1 MITPSPTTKLDPRL
15 ARGTLIAVNPE
26 SPPRPAHIVFAIPNT
41 SYEIALIPTA
51 PITAPP
57 GHRLVGAIRAASRR
71 IDLVE
76 TGGRYIEPVFGKPR
90 RLQGT
95 VTGTDEG
102 GRVLIVNATV
112 PFLITPGDPRQ
123 SASMFPEGSL
133 IALDL
138 PDWPTFTPA

>member
-15 ARGTLIAVNPE
+15 ARGTLAAINPA
-26 SPPRPAHIVFAIPNT
+26 SGPHPAHIVLAIPNT
-41 SYEIALIPTA
+41 SYEIALVPTA
-51 PITAPP
+51 PISTPP
-57 GHRLVGAIRAASRR
+57 GHRLLGTIRATSRR

-90 RLQGT
+90 RIQGT
-95 VTGTDEG
+95 VLGSDPSG
-102 GRVLIVNATV
+102 ALIVNATV